1 ASSGSMASRLE
12 AAVET
17 LIRVFH
23 RYSAREGARRTLS
36 RAELRELLRTELGGF
51 LQSRWDAGTV
61 ERILRE
67 LDEDGDG
74 ELDFQE
80 YVALVAALTVACNA
94 FFWEQA

>member
-1 ASSGSMASRLE
+1 MASRLE

-51 LQSRWDAGTV
+51 LRWDAGAV

>member
-1 ASSGSMASRLE
+1 AGSGSMASRLE
-12 AAVET
+12 AAMET

-23 RYSAREGARRTLS
+23 RYSAREGDRRKLS
-36 RAELRELLRTELGGF
+36 RAELRELLRRELGGF
-51 LQSRWDAGTV
+51 LQRQCDAGTV
-61 ERILRE
+61 EGILRE

-94 FFWEQA
+94 VFWERG